1 MPYHALR
8 FDVPAAEVER
18 WSDALLAHGAL
29 AVDAA
34 DASAGTER
42 EVALFG
48 EPDSVEQVW
57 PSTRLT
63 ALFAGDADPA
73 AALLLATAELA
84 LPAPVHAIESVA
96 DDDWVRKSQT
106 QFVPV
111 HASDRIWIVP
121 TWCEPPDPHA
131 LNLRIDPGLAFGTGS
146 HATTRLCVRWLDARL
161 APGTRF
167 LDYGC
172 GSGVLAIAAAKLGAR
187 EVCAV
192 DIDPNAIVACRANAA
207 ANDVEL
213 WCGAPDALPAGAF
226 DAVCANIL
234 AQPLQALSFSL
245 AVRVRSG
252 GEIVLSGVLEEQS
265 SAVRARYARWFNI
278 DIWEREDGWV
288 ALAGT
293 RKRSD
298 G

>member
-8 FDVPAAEVER
+8 FDVPAAEVEG
-18 WSDALLAHGAL
+18 WSDTLLAQGAL

-34 DASAGTER
+34 DAGAGTER
-42 EVALFG
+42 EVAVFG
-48 EPDSVEQVW
+48 EPGSAEQMW

-73 AALLLATAELA
+73 RELVRAAAELA
-84 LPAPVHAIESVA
+84 VPAPVHVIESVA
-96 DDDWVRKSQT
+96 DDDWVRRSQA

-111 HASDRIWIVP
+111 HASERIWIVP

-161 APGTRF
+161 ARGARV

-192 DIDPNAIVACRANAA
+192 DIDPNAIVACHANAA
-207 ANDVEL
+207 ANAVEL
-213 WCGAPDALPAGAF
+213 WCGAHDALPAGAF

-234 AQPLQALSFSL
+234 AEPLLALSCSL
-245 AVRVRSG
+245 AALVRTD
-252 GEIVLSGVLEEQS
+252 GEIVLSGILEEQS
-265 SAVRARYARWFNI
+265 SAVRASYARWFNI
-278 DIWEREDGWV
+278 EVWGREDGWV
-288 ALAGT
+288 ALAGS